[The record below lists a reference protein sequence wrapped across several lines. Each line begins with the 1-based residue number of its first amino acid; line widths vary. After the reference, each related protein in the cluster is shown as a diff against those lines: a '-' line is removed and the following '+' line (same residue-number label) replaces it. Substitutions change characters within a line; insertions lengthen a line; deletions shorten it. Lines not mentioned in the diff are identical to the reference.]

1 MQKDWIRQG
10 KAARFRRGPVE
21 DGTQPVVC
29 LLPFV
34 QRLASVVWL
43 V

>member
-10 KAARFRRGPVE
+10 KAAWFGPGPLE
-21 DGTQPVVC
+21 DGTQPVAC